1 MRHHYKWPGSKNYH
15 QLSQWLE
22 CSFPLTLGKIAFTFQ
37 GLRLYWYFCP
47 WEPGFC
53 KWLREVVSK
62 PRGRWKRGSFSSL
75 LNCFF
80 FCFWQNLSLLFP
92 GSVSAAPSVLAQPW
106 RVSNGSPRQK
116 DVASTFIYLH
126 PPRGSALPW
135 GGLGSVSSGA
145 KYPAPFSSQ
154 AVSVKQQLSV
164 GVVLPNPEFM
174 MSLVSILLPWTTAAA
189 DKISWDLPPS
199 LFVWNTQSKK
209 WFPALL
215 AAGKYLEIHGMHLSQ
230 SWRHITEGKL
240 ERSWLY

>member
-80 FCFWQNLSLLFP
+80 LLLAKSEPAVPWQRERCSFC
-92 GSVSAAPSVLAQPW
+92 V
-106 RVSNGSPRQK
+106 
-116 DVASTFIYLH
+116 
-126 PPRGSALPW
+126 GSALEGEQWLTKAEGCSIHIHIFAPPKRQCSALRW
-135 GGLGSVSSGA
+135 SG
-145 KYPAPFSSQ
+145 KRLQWCQIPC
-154 AVSVKQQLSV
+154 
-164 GVVLPNPEFM
+164 
-174 MSLVSILLPWTTAAA
+174 SILQPSSVCKAAA
-189 DKISWDLPPS
+189 FCWRRVAKPWIYDEPHEHPSALNNCSSWQDFVRPS
-199 LFVWNTQSKK
+199 ALFIC
-209 WFPALL
+209 L
-215 AAGKYLEIHGMHLSQ
+215 KY
-230 SWRHITEGKL
+230 TK
-240 ERSWLY
+240 